1 MQQALLD
8 QLRKITEEER
18 KILDGEAEVDR
29 DLYTSGRDF
38 TVDSRKMLK
47 EGRLIAVRTH
57 TRFVYFP
64 AHRHNFVEVLYVC
77 EGSLTNIID
86 GKKVIVNKGE
96 LLFLNQFTK
105 HEKSSSEGKN
115 IIDKNNI
122 STFTLLK
129 LANNLF

>member
-18 KILDGEAEVDR
+18 KILDGEAEVDK

-57 TRFVYFP
+57 TRFVLSLIHISEP
-64 AHRHNFVEVLYVC
+64 TRH
-77 EGSLTNIID
+77 
-86 GKKVIVNKGE
+86 
-96 LLFLNQFTK
+96 
-105 HEKSSSEGKN
+105 
-115 IIDKNNI
+115 
-122 STFTLLK
+122 
-129 LANNLF
+129 

>member
-47 EGRLIAVRTH
+47 EGRLIVHTPVLCIFRLTGIILWKCCMCVRD
-57 TRFVYFP
+57 
-64 AHRHNFVEVLYVC
+64 L
-77 EGSLTNIID
+77 
-86 GKKVIVNKGE
+86 
-96 LLFLNQFTK
+96 
-105 HEKSSSEGKN
+105 
-115 IIDKNNI
+115 
-122 STFTLLK
+122 
-129 LANNLF
+129 

>member
-57 TRFVYFP
+57 TRFV
-64 AHRHNFVEVLYVC
+64 
-77 EGSLTNIID
+77 
-86 GKKVIVNKGE
+86 
-96 LLFLNQFTK
+96 
-105 HEKSSSEGKN
+105 
-115 IIDKNNI
+115 
-122 STFTLLK
+122 
-129 LANNLF
+129 

>member
-57 TRFVYFP
+57 TR
-64 AHRHNFVEVLYVC
+64 LC
-77 EGSLTNIID
+77 ISGSQAQFSNTVSPSASTAP
-86 GKKVIVNKGE
+86 KMPCWVAPT
-96 LLFLNQFTK
+96 LLF
-105 HEKSSSEGKN
+105 EKETN
-115 IIDKNNI
+115 
-122 STFTLLK
+122 
-129 LANNLF
+129 APCR